1 MPYDTEDNTGDNTE
15 DNTEDD
21 TGILIQGSRVQ
32 SQ

>member
-1 MPYDTEDNTGDNTE
+1 MLYDTEDNTGDNTE

>member
-1 MPYDTEDNTGDNTE
+1 MPYDTEENTGDNTE
-15 DNTEDD
+15 DNTDDD